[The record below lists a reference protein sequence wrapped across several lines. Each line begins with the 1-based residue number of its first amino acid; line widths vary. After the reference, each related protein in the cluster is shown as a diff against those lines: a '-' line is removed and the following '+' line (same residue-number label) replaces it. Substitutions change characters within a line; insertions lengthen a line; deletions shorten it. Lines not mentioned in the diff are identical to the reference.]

1 MKLQSCAFLAAVG
14 YIVLSVCSVSAET
27 TTNPPPAP
35 TPVQMK
41 VKTAAA
47 YTKYNVAGMGDRIVV
62 EVEHL
67 SEAIEKNKINP
78 RDLVLYLDGRALKGV
93 NASPTEDPTA
103 NKLLFELRRTDESR
117 QTWTTLLGKPTFKN
131 IRKVPVS
138 VGFADQQALPFS
150 DKEQFIYLRIYR
162 GWWAAFALIV
172 VILVIILFIWLA
184 KRGYLIHDSNPPQP
198 PPGQQKPY
206 SLALTQAA
214 FWFFIVIGSFLL
226 IYLIT
231 GDYNTISDQALILMG
246 IGTGTALGAAMVN
259 NTKRDTSVNDLAGLR
274 PEKAKLAA
282 QVNQLTATQAQLTT
296 TITNA
301 GAAATPEDQ
310 LTLRNTTIELEEKRA
325 KLVETNKKIDDA
337 EAGLTKPVSEG
348 FGRDLLTDVNGI
360 TLHRFQMVIWTIVLG
375 VLFLIGVYKELAMP
389 EFSGT
394 LLALMGISAGTY
406 LGFKIPE
413 RQN

>member
-1 MKLQSCAFLAAVG
+1 MKLQSHAILAAVEF
-14 YIVLSVCSVSAET
+14 VFLSVCSVSAQPPN
-27 TTNPPPAP
+27 NPAPPP

-47 YTKYNVAGMGDRIVV
+47 YSPFNVAGMGDPIVV

-67 SEAIEKNKINP
+67 SEAIEKDKINP

-93 NASPTEDPTA
+93 NASPTEDPST

-117 QTWTTLLGKPTFKN
+117 QVWTTLLGKPTFDN

-138 VGFADQQALPFS
+138 VGFADKQALPFS
-150 DKEQFIYLRIYR
+150 DKEQVVYLRIYK
-162 GWWAAFALIV
+162 GWWAAFALIGLVLV
-172 VILVIILFIWLA
+172 VILFVMLA

-198 PPGQQKPY
+198 PPGEQKPY

-259 NTKRDTSVNDLAGLR
+259 NTKRDTSDTQLAGLR
-274 PEKAKLAA
+274 PERAKLAA
-282 QVNQLTATQAQLTT
+282 EVAQLEANQTDLTT
-296 TITNA
+296 KITNA
-301 GAAATPEDQ
+301 GAAATAEDQ
-310 LTLRNTTIELEEKRA
+310 LALQNTTVALQEKRA
-325 KLVETNKKIDDA
+325 KLAETDKQIDDA

-360 TLHRFQMVIWTIVLG
+360 TLHRFQMVVWTIVLG
-375 VLFLIGVYKELAMP
+375 FLFLIGVYKELAMP